1 MFKRTKTNF
10 KVLPTHVAF
19 ILDGNG
25 RWAQRRGLTRVA
37 GHKAGVIA
45 CKATVQNC
53 FDLGIKVVSFY
64 AFSTENW
71 KRPQKEVDAI
81 FSLVRDFVKTD
92 LQEIYKYDAKV
103 VVSGDYTKFPADLVE
118 ALEECLEKT
127 KNGKTFILNLC
138 INYGGRDEIVRAV
151 NSIIKS
157 KVESVNEESFSKF
170 LYTAD
175 LPDPDFIIR
184 TSGEQRISNYM
195 LWQCA
200 YSEFYFPKV
209 YWPDFDKQELI
220 KALNE
225 YGKRNRRFGNIKEN
239 KWKQEY

>member
-1 MFKRTKTNF
+1 MFNLKKINSNA
-10 KVLPTHVAF
+10 LPNHIAF

-25 RWAQRRGLTRVA
+25 RWAKRKGLSRTM
-37 GHKAGVIA
+37 GHKAGIVA

-71 KRPQKEVDAI
+71 GRPKEEINSI
-81 FSLVRDFVKTD
+81 FTLIRDFVKTD
-92 LQEIYKYDAKV
+92 LNEIYNYDVKL
-103 VVSGDYTKFPADLVE
+103 VVSGDYSKFPSDLVN

-138 INYGGRDEIVRAV
+138 INYGGRAEIVRAV
-151 NSIIKS
+151 NNIIKDN
-157 KVESVNEESFSKF
+157 VNNVDEQVFSNY
-170 LYTAD
+170 LYTAN
-175 LPDPDFIIR
+175 LPDPDFIVR

-209 YWPDFDKQELI
+209 MWPDFDKSELLKAI
-220 KALNE
+220 KE
-225 YGKRNRRFGNIKEN
+225 YQKRNRRFGKIEEN
-239 KWKQEY
+239 K

>member
-1 MFKRTKTNF
+1 MFKRNKPNLN
-10 KVLPTHVAF
+10 VLPTHIAF

-25 RWAQRRGLTRVA
+25 RWAKRRGLNRVA

-45 CKATVQNC
+45 CKATLQNC
-53 FDLGIKVVSFY
+53 FDMGIKVVSFY

-71 KRPQKEVDAI
+71 NRPKEEIDAI
-81 FSLVRDFVKTD
+81 FSLVRDFIKTD
-92 LQEIYKYDAKV
+92 LPEIYKYDAKI
-103 VVSGDYTKFPADLVE
+103 VVSGDYTKFPPDLIE

-127 KNGKTFILNLC
+127 KNGKTFIFNLC
-138 INYGGRDEIVRAV
+138 INYGGRAEIVRAV
-151 NSIIKS
+151 NNIINSGVKN
-157 KVESVNEESFSKF
+157 VDEQTFSNYI
-170 LYTAD
+170 YTSN

-184 TSGEQRISNYM
+184 TSGEQRISNFM

-225 YGKRNRRFGNIKEN
+225 YSKRNRRFGSIKEN
-239 KWKQEY
+239 K

>member
-1 MFKRTKTNF
+1 MGYVMFKRKNQNF
-10 KVLPTHVAF
+10 NVLPTHLAI

-25 RWAQRRGLTRVA
+25 RWAKRRGLKRTA
-37 GHKAGVIA
+37 GHKAGVVA
-45 CKATVQNC
+45 LKATIKNC

-71 KRPQKEVDAI
+71 NRPKEEIDTI
-81 FSLVRDFVKTD
+81 FSLVRDFVKND
-92 LQEIYKYDAKV
+92 LEEIYNYDVKV
-103 VVSGDYTKFPADLVE
+103 VASGDYTKFPADLVE
-118 ALEECLEKT
+118 ELEKCFEKT

-138 INYGGRDEIVRAV
+138 INYRGRAEIVRAV
-151 NSIIKS
+151 NNIMQSGK
-157 KVESVNEESFSKF
+157 KSVNEDEFSKF

-184 TSGEQRISNYM
+184 TSGEQRLSNYM

-200 YSEFYFPKV
+200 YSEFYFPKIC
-209 YWPDFDKQELI
+209 WPDFDKSELI

-225 YGKRNRRFGNIKEN
+225 YGKRNRRFGKIKEN
-239 KWKQEY
+239 